1 MEKQILQLNEELIE
15 SNTLRKQQIVELGIL
30 REDEKQKII
39 REHELYVQRLKMD
52 FEEAQHKCKHF
63 FEQQFEEQEDKA
75 NSQIK
80 MLEKDFNER
89 TNKQNGILQDLQKT
103 IQEIKDE
110 NKRLKEHYE
119 HELHETMV
127 KFEDERNALKKHYN
141 TCNWVSK
148 KMQIFG

>member
-1 MEKQILQLNEELIE
+1 MLKEELIE

-30 REDEKQKII
+30 REDEKQKIM
-39 REHELYVQRLKMD
+39 REHDLQMQRMKMD
-52 FEEAQHKCKHF
+52 FDDTQHKCKHY

-103 IQEIKDE
+103 IQELKDE

-127 KFEDERNALKKHYN
+127 KFEEERNALKKHYN
-141 TCNWVSK
+141 ACNWVIKTSSP
-148 KMQIFG
+148 IYVTF